1 MMKGYWMAR
10 AIVLAAALALAVA
23 CGPSVVEAQAPQP
36 PSFQSSGNAEFD
48 AWRDDFARRAVGR
61 GRDPAVLARLLSGI
75 NPDPRVID
83 LDQRQPE
90 FVSPVWDYITNRVTE
105 RRITDGR
112 ALRAEIGSTLDAVS
126 QQYGVPGGII
136 LGIWGLES
144 NYGEAALN
152 WDAQVALATLAYEG
166 RRRAQFETYLLA
178 LTEMVERGLAD
189 QQQLRSS
196 WAGALGQPQFMPDV
210 YLTTAVDW
218 DNDGHR
224 DIWNNRGDVA
234 ASIANYLADRG
245 WRRDEPV
252 FDEVRL
258 PNDFDYALADGTQRS
273 VADWSER
280 GVARIDGAAWRGEH
294 RNLQSQLFLPAGAQG
309 PALLLH
315 HNFGV
320 IRRYNNS
327 DRYAMVVALL
337 GRALDGGSSQLTQSW
352 PRQIGSLNR
361 DQTLELQTL
370 LNGLGFDAGTPD
382 GLFGSGTR
390 RAVRQFQSA
399 QGLPADGFPT
409 VNLLNTIRARAGV
422 TVEAPR
428 EQREP
433 RGLQAGGI
441 RELQRLLNRLGYSA
455 GAADGRIGERT
466 RAAIRAFERAQNME
480 VRGRA
485 TDVVLE
491 AARAA
496 AG

>member
-1 MMKGYWMAR
+1 MMAR
-10 AIVLAAALALAVA
+10 ALVLAATVLLAIA
-23 CGPSVVEAQAPQP
+23 CGPTTVVAQQEPPP
-36 PSFQSSGNAEFD
+36 PSPPAFETSGNAEFD
-48 AWRDDFARRAVGR
+48 AWRDDFARRAVAR
-61 GRDPAVLARLLSGI
+61 GRSPQVLARLLSGTS
-75 NPDPRVID
+75 PDPRVVE

-90 FVSPVWDYITNRVTE
+90 FVSPVWDYVTNRVTE
-105 RRITDGR
+105 RRINDGL
-112 ALRAEIGSTLDAVS
+112 ALKAEIAPTLNAVEAR
-126 QQYGVPGGII
+126 YGVPTGII

-144 NYGEAALN
+144 NYGGAELSWNAQTALS
-152 WDAQVALATLAYEG
+152 TLAFEG
-166 RRRAQFETYLLA
+166 RRRPQFEGYLLA
-178 LTEMVERGLAD
+178 LIEMVERGLAD

-224 DIWNNRGDVA
+224 DIWTNRGDVA
-234 ASIANYLADRG
+234 ASIGNYLADRG
-245 WRRDEPV
+245 WRRGEPV
-252 FDEVRL
+252 FDEVSL
-258 PNDFDYALADGTQRS
+258 PQGFDYALADGAMRT
-273 VADWSER
+273 VGDWQGR
-280 GVARIDGAAWRGEH
+280 GVARIDGTPWSNGDRG
-294 RNLQSQLFLPAGAQG
+294 LQAQLFLPAGAQG

-327 DRYAMVVALL
+327 DRYALVVALL
-337 GRALDGGSSQLTQSW
+337 ARAFDGRSGLVAGW
-352 PRQIGSLNR
+352 PRGVGALNR
-361 DQTLELQTL
+361 EQILELQTL
-370 LNGLGFDAGTPD
+370 LNGLGHDAGPPD

-390 RAVRQFQSA
+390 RAVRAYQAA

-409 VNLLNTIRARAGV
+409 TALLSRVRQSAGV
-422 TVEAPR
+422 ENAPP
-428 EQREP
+428 P
-433 RGLQAGGI
+433 RTPHGLNRSGI

-455 GAADGRIGERT
+455 GRADGRIGSRT
-466 RAAIRAFERAQNME
+466 RAAIRAFERTQGLE

>member
-1 MMKGYWMAR
+1 MMKGYQMAR
-10 AIVLAAALALAVA
+10 GLVLAAAISLAIA
-23 CGPSVVEAQAPQP
+23 CGPTGVMAQSRQP
-36 PSFQSSGNAEFD
+36 PSFQSSGNQAFD
-48 AWRDDFARRAVGR
+48 EWRDDFARRAVDR
-61 GRDPAVLARLLSGI
+61 GRDPAVLARLLSGVT
-75 NPDPRVID
+75 PDERVIE

-90 FVSPVWDYITNRVTE
+90 FVSPVWDYVNNRVTT
-105 RRITDGR
+105 RRIDDGR
-112 ALRAEIGSTLDAVS
+112 ALKAEIGGTLRDVE
-126 QQYGVPGGII
+126 QRYGVPTGII

-152 WDAQVALATLAYEG
+152 YDAAAALATLAYEG
-166 RRRAQFETYLLA
+166 RRRQQFETYLLA

-224 DIWNNRGDVA
+224 DIWTNRGDTA
-234 ASIANYLADRG
+234 ASIGNYLQDRG

-258 PNDFDYALADGTQRS
+258 PSNFNYALADGTLRS

-280 GVARIDGAAWRGEH
+280 GVTRVNGVAWAGSD
-294 RNLQSQLFLPAGAQG
+294 RNLQAQLFLPAGADG

-327 DRYAMVVALL
+327 DRYALVVALL
-337 GRALDGGSSQLTQSW
+337 ARAFDGGSGSLVASW
-352 PRQIGSLNR
+352 PTHAGSLNR

-370 LNGLGFDAGTPD
+370 LNGLGYDAGSPD
-382 GLFGSGTR
+382 GLFGSKTR
-390 RAVRQFQSA
+390 AAVRAFQTEQNLA
-399 QGLPADGFPT
+399 ADGFPT
-409 VNLLNTIRARAGV
+409 ASLLDQIRVRAGV
-422 TVEAPR
+422 TPEPAR
-428 EQREP
+428 TP
-433 RGLQAGGI
+433 RGLQRTGI
-441 RELQRLLNRLGYSA
+441 RELQRLLNRLGYGA
-455 GAADGRIGERT
+455 GRADGVIGGRT
-466 RAAIRAFERAQNME
+466 RDAIRAFERARGME

>member
-1 MMKGYWMAR
+1 MTKGFWMAR
-10 AIVLAAALALAVA
+10 ALILAVTMALAVA
-23 CGPSVVEAQAPQP
+23 CGPSVVRAQAPPAP
-36 PSFQSSGNAEFD
+36 PTFASSGDAAFD
-48 AWRDDFARRAVGR
+48 EWRDDFARRAVAR
-61 GRDPAVLARLLSGI
+61 GRDPAVLGRLLSGLT
-75 NPDPRVID
+75 PDGRVIE

-90 FVSPVWDYITNRVTE
+90 FVSPVWDYVNNRVTT
-105 RRITDGR
+105 RRLDDGR
-112 ALRAEIGSTLDAVS
+112 TLKNAINPMLQEVS
-126 QQYGVPGGII
+126 NRYGVPSGII

-144 NYGEAALN
+144 NYGEADLN
-152 WDAQVALATLAYEG
+152 WQAQAALATLAFEG

-189 QQQLRSS
+189 QEQLQSS

-234 ASIANYLADRG
+234 ASIAHYLADRG

-258 PNDFDYALADGTQRS
+258 PANFDYALADGTQRTVS
-273 VADWSER
+273 EWERLGVQRLNGNWSSSER
-280 GVARIDGAAWRGEH
+280 S
-294 RNLQSQLFLPAGAQG
+294 LQPQLFLPAGAQG

-327 DRYAMVVALL
+327 DRYALVVALL
-337 GRALDGGSSQLTQSW
+337 ARAFDGGSSRLETAW
-352 PRQIGSLNR
+352 PTQIGSLNR
-361 DQTLELQTL
+361 EQVLELQTL
-370 LNGLGFDAGTPD
+370 LNGLGFDSGTPD

-390 RAVRQFQSA
+390 RAVRGFQA
-399 QGLPADGFPT
+399 ANNLPADGFPT
-409 VNLLNTIRARAGV
+409 ASLLNEVRARAGV
-422 TVEAPR
+422 AVEPT
-428 EQREP
+428 REP
-433 RGLQAGGI
+433 RGLQRTGI
-441 RELQRLLNRLGYSA
+441 RELQRLLNRMGYSA
-455 GAADGRIGERT
+455 GGADGRIGERT
-466 RAAIRAFERAQNME
+466 REAIRDFERARGMP

>member
-1 MMKGYWMAR
+1 MAR
-10 AIVLAAALALAVA
+10 ALILAATIALAVA
-23 CGPSVVEAQAPQP
+23 CGPSMVGAQTPEP
-36 PSFQSSGNAEFD
+36 PTFASSGNADFD
-48 AWRDDFARRAVGR
+48 AWRDDFTRRAVR
-61 GRDPAVLARLLSGI
+61 QGRDPAVLGRLLSGLT
-75 NPDPRVID
+75 PDGRVIE

-90 FVSPVWDYITNRVTE
+90 FVSPVWDYVNNRVTD
-105 RRITDGR
+105 RRLNDGR
-112 ALRAEIGSTLDAVS
+112 TLRNAIQPTLDAVS
-126 QQYGVPGGII
+126 NRYGVPSGII

-152 WDAQVALATLAYEG
+152 WDAQAALATLAYEG

-178 LTEMVERGLAD
+178 LTEMVERDLAD

-224 DIWNNRGDVA
+224 DIWTNRGDVA

-245 WRRDEPV
+245 WRRGEPV

-258 PNDFDYALADGTQRS
+258 PSNFDYALADGTMRGVNEWEQLGVQRIGGNW
-273 VADWSER
+273 ATSER
-280 GVARIDGAAWRGEH
+280 V
-294 RNLQSQLFLPAGAQG
+294 LQAQLFLPAGAQG

-327 DRYAMVVALL
+327 DRYALVVALL
-337 GRALDGGSSQLTQSW
+337 ARSFDGGSQRLETPW
-352 PRQIGSLNR
+352 PTQIGSLNR
-361 DQTLELQTL
+361 EQVLELQTL
-370 LNGLGFDAGTPD
+370 LNGLGFDSGTPD

-390 RAVRQFQSA
+390 RAVRGFQSA
-399 QGLPADGFPT
+399 NNLPADGFPT
-409 VNLLNTIRARAGV
+409 ADLLNEIRARAGV
-422 TVEAPR
+422 AVEPAR
-428 EQREP
+428 TP
-433 RGLQAGGI
+433 RGLQRTSI
-441 RELQRLLNRLGYSA
+441 RELQRLLNRLGYNA
-455 GAADGRIGERT
+455 GSADGRIGERT
-466 RAAIRAFERAQNME
+466 REAIRSFERARGLP